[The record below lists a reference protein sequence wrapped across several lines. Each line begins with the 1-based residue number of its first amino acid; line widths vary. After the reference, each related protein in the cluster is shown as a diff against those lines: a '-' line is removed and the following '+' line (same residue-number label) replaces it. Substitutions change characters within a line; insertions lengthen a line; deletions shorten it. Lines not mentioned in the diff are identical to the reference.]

1 MSAPV
6 SNDRSVRYLGAL
18 GGASTSRVLNLFRIA
33 QDNADNPDHAEK
45 PLFVSP
51 LINKAFLL
59 KHRTRADETYLFNQT
74 RSVATKI
81 IIPFDGSDLRAGG
94 RSLFVDQRGYED
106 ALRTAGNYNADNLAR
121 DLSVLRLLNAVPSLD
136 PFLLREHLR
145 NNDIEVAPCYFAI
158 SAGDQERMH
167 RFVTEEMSKLV
178 SLAGGGGGSG
188 SSNRLVTAMLS
199 NEINEKLEPL
209 RLTLNLTGNDFREGV
224 FSWRGFLHYKWSMG
238 KFWPD
243 VMGVLR
249 EINAIQP
256 VGAITPEQ
264 KVYLSS
270 ARRSIIEMVR
280 DNGNHVNKAL
290 SVYDSSF
297 ADLVKNQAPKT
308 FRDFLLSAP
317 FMFLELGEKL
327 GAISHIVSFWRY
339 RFPQGGQDQ
348 YRCRGAVGH
357 LPGFFQRLRRKAEE
371 RRIRDQEAGGD
382 QRRLRPDCARPLIV
396 RWRQGA
402 VRGRVCRR
410 RSVPSHPPA
419 RQQRC
424 CWC

>member
-1 MSAPV
+1 M

-33 QDNADNPDHAEK
+33 QDNADNPDHADK

-59 KHRTRADETYLFNQT
+59 KHRTRADETYLFNQS

-81 IIPFDGSDLRAGG
+81 IIPFDGDDLRAGG

-106 ALRTAGNYNADNLAR
+106 ALRTAGNYNPDNLAR

-145 NNDIEVAPCYFAI
+145 NNEIEVSPCYFAI
-158 SAGDQERMH
+158 SEGDQERMR
-167 RFVTEEMSKLV
+167 RFVSEELSRLV
-178 SLAGGGGGSG
+178 SLAGGGGSDA
-188 SSNRLVTAMLS
+188 SSSRLVSAMLS
-199 NEINEKLEPL
+199 NKIDEKLEPL
-209 RLTLNLTGNDFREGV
+209 RLTLGLTGNDFREGV
-224 FSWRGFLHYKWSMG
+224 FSWRGFLYYKWSMG

-249 EINAIQP
+249 EINSIQP
-256 VGAITPEQ
+256 IGAITTEQ
-264 KVYLSS
+264 KVYLAG
-270 ARRSIIEMVR
+270 ARRGIIEMVR

-339 RFPQGGQDQ
+339 RFPQGAKVNIDPDELSAIFQDFSS
-348 YRCRGAVGH
+348 
-357 LPGFFQRLRRKAEE
+357 GFGEKLKSEE
-371 RRIRDQEAGGD
+371 SPIKKPVVINA
-382 QRRLRPDCARPLIV
+382 A
-396 RWRQGA
+396 
-402 VRGRVCRR
+402 
-410 RSVPSHPPA
+410 
-419 RQQRC
+419 
-424 CWC
+424 